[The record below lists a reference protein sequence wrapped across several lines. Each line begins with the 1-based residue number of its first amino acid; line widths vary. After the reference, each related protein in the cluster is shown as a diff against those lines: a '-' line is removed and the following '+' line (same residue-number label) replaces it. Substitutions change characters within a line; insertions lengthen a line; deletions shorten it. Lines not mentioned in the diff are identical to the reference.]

1 MLITSINPKNILS
14 FGEDQPP
21 IELAPL
27 NILVGPNGSGKSNLI
42 ECVRLLQSATKGQPA
57 PLPLDWLWQGH
68 KNHPIVR
75 LEAVINCPVGSRNL
89 RYWLEFT
96 ASNQNFQLTDER
108 IENEHPD
115 VGHGKSYFYFAYQK
129 GAPVIN
135 VKSGRRQLK
144 REDINTELSI
154 LAQRKNTE
162 AYPEISWLGEAFG
175 KIRIYRDWTF
185 GALCPL
191 RIPGNQGL
199 TEDFLSENF
208 ENLGAILSLLCNA
221 PETKKKILG
230 HLRTLLPNTEDIN
243 VNFVEGVAQI
253 SIKEAGFLIPTSIMS
268 DGTLRFLCLLAILC
282 HPVPPPLIC
291 IEEPELGLHPEMMP
305 ALAELLRDA
314 SQRTQLIVS
323 THSDLLV
330 EEFIDMPENVITFEK
345 PECQSITHRLDTETL
360 ENWLDEFTLGPDS
373 E

>member
-1 MLITSINPKNILS
+1 M
-14 FGEDQPP
+14 
-21 IELAPL
+21 
-27 NILVGPNGSGKSNLI
+27 
-42 ECVRLLQSATKGQPA
+42 
-57 PLPLDWLWQGH
+57 
-68 KNHPIVR
+68 
-75 LEAVINCPVGSRNL
+75 
-89 RYWLEFT
+89 
-96 ASNQNFQLTDER
+96 
-108 IENEHPD
+108 
-115 VGHGKSYFYFAYQK
+115 
-129 GAPVIN
+129 
-135 VKSGRRQLK
+135 
-144 REDINTELSI
+144 
-154 LAQRKNTE
+154 
-162 AYPEISWLGEAFG
+162 
-175 KIRIYRDWTF
+175 
-185 GALCPL
+185 
-191 RIPGNQGL
+191 
-199 TEDFLSENF
+199 
-208 ENLGAILSLLCNA
+208 LCNA

-253 SIKEAGFLIPTSIMS
+253 SIKEAGFLIPTAIMS

-330 EEFIDMPENVITFEK
+330 EEFIDTPENVITFEK
-345 PECQSITHRLDTETL
+345 PEGQSITHRLDTETL